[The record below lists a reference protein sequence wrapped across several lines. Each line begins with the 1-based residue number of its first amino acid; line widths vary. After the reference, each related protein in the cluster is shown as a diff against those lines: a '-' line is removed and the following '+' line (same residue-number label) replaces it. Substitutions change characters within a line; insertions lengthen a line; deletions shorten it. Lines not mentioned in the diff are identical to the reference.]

1 MCNNASSQILGKKQP
16 RRNDDWF
23 DQKCTDALKA
33 RNIVRKRL
41 LQRHIRRIQEEYN
54 EKRKIAK
61 RICRAKKK
69 DEWKTTADK

>member
-16 RRNDDWF
+16 RRNDGWF
-23 DQKCTDALKA
+23 NQECTDALKA
-33 RNIVRKRL
+33 RNIARERL

-69 DEWKTTADK
+69 DAMNGKLE